1 MSRVLRWALAVGVA
15 LVVVAA
21 HIYLYRCV
29 YAYNKRLREID
40 PGRVYRSGQ
49 LSADGFADAVDRFRF
64 RTIVNLQDDYP
75 DPDVDLHFWGGGTI
89 KETELCRR
97 LGVRYVLLKPDLVPL
112 LESRRKRPATV
123 DDFLELMDDPDV
135 YPVLLHCKAGLHRTG
150 CLSAVYRM
158 EYQGWTPDAAYA
170 EMKELGFGDWACTSA
185 NDYVSQ
191 YVLNYRRGQ
200 RRSGPQKL
208 TGFRLH
214 VATCEDEPARGE
226 AATDGSKTGR

>member
-21 HIYLYRCV
+21 PIYLYRCV

-49 LSADGFADAVDRFRF
+49 LSADGFADAVDRFHF

-75 DPDVDLHFWGGGTI
+75 DPDVELHFWGGGAI
-89 KETELCRR
+89 KETDLCRR
-97 LGVRYVLLKPDLVPL
+97 LGVRYVVLKPDLIPRP
-112 LESRRKRPATV
+112 ETRTKRPEAV
-123 DDFLELMDDPDV
+123 DDFLELMDAADV

-158 EYQGWTPDAAYA
+158 EYQGWTSAAAYE
-170 EMKELGFGDWACTSA
+170 EMKDLGFGDWACTSA

-191 YVLNYRRGQ
+191 YVLNYHRGQ
-200 RRSGPQKL
+200 RRSGPQSM
-208 TGFRLH
+208 TGLRIH
-214 VATCEDEPARGE
+214 VAACEDEPARGG
-226 AATDGSKTGR
+226 AAADGTKTGR